1 MAKDHILGCGRK
13 DLRKCRMTPLKRNI
27 QIWQVLTVGTLYLL
41 LTPVHCQ
48 TDPAAATPPAVGD
61 QNQTASATGTTPSP
75 VLSSSTQ
82 PAPSSTN
89 ATLQL
94 GTRDGNATSIPPTPP
109 ASDSN
114 STAPNTTAKME
125 MTYLVR
131 RPTTQAPTDAPH
143 TPSENPIDEPESQLV
158 NASTFEVIVKHL
170 ADSEG
175 YNYSDPVQ
183 QCDIRKFLEPIYLDN
198 EADNGGTFCP
208 SYYDEIVCW
217 VASPPGLVER
227 QCPEFFNGIIYN
239 TNDTVTRLCMFNGSW
254 GNDNKSDYTDCKP
267 LVDIN
272 PFNPH
277 ERAADIL
284 IYTGYSLS
292 FTTLLGAF
300 VILVYFKSLRCVRN
314 YIHLNLVTSFLLL
327 YLIFFLMI
335 IISTFSE
342 VAEEAWYCRLQA
354 TALFY
359 INLTSFFWMFVEGLY
374 LHTMVVRALAVRR
387 EKFWVYCLIGW
398 GLPVIFSVAYA
409 ITVTVL
415 ATGTKNDCLQNSNA
429 EYIIRVPIIA
439 VILVNV
445 CFMVHIMIILVTKLR
460 ASHSFETQQY
470 RKGVRGI
477 VVLLPL
483 LGASYFMLLLEPSP
497 EKPNAST
504 YVYRYLNAFLQSTQG
519 FFVAIIYVYMNQE
532 VQNVIK
538 RLLRRWQ
545 EQNTLPSGRHISRI
559 GSHSRQNS
567 LANNLSHF
575 RRGSNEDTCA
585 TLKTSLS
592 PKTDGGDHVGNGKLP
607 SYVSS
612 GRQEELVPL
621 QPVLEGSN
629 EKLPDWPASDS
640 PATILDKETTAL
652 TTDEV
657 LPEKNDNGVEQE
669 NDRAEEEEEE
679 MEFRS
684 DDNSMN
690 DDHPVGVGSDEA
702 LIVHGNTPVMEQ
714 NLFLQDKLAR
724 ENNNLQRNG
733 GTKVNSSDE
742 NLLAGQVGALN
753 ASKEKM
759 SGGGDQPFGS
769 VPSEGNQNNSNNTQL
784 PCILKTPSERH
795 CSGGKKHVAFVCPDI
810 TGDVQPHPQQFF
822 EDSEFD
828 SSFIANQ
835 SLGLSPEP
843 ASTCSTIASDPWTR
857 EGDKSKWSP
866 KILFKR
872 PKCYGSPASQRL
884 VRPSSSDQGRNG
896 RIKLPKSPA
905 GTPV

>member
-1 MAKDHILGCGRK
+1 MAKDHIFGCGRK
-13 DLRKCRMTPLKRNI
+13 DVPKCRMTPLKRNI
-27 QIWQVLTVGTLYLL
+27 QIWVLTVGTLYLL

-61 QNQTASATGTTPSP
+61 QNQTASPTGTTPSP

-94 GTRDGNATSIPPTPP
+94 GPRDGNATSIPPT
-109 ASDSN
+109 SDSN

-143 TPSENPIDEPESQLV
+143 TPSENPIDEPESQLM
-158 NASTFEVIVKHL
+158 NASTFEVVVKHL
-170 ADSEG
+170 AQTEG
-175 YNYSDPVQ
+175 FNYSDPVD
-183 QCDIRKFLEPIYLDN
+183 QCDLRKFLEPIYLDY
-198 EADNGGTFCP
+198 EADNGGTYCP

-254 GNDNKSDYTDCKP
+254 GNDNKSDYSDCKP
-267 LVDIN
+267 LLDIN

-300 VILVYFKSLRCVRN
+300 FILVYFKSLRCVRN

-342 VAEEAWYCRLQA
+342 VAEEPWYCRLQA

-445 CFMVHIMIILVTKLR
+445 GFMVHIMIILVTKLR

-592 PKTDGGDHVGNGKLP
+592 PKTDGGNHVGNGKVP

-612 GRQEELVPL
+612 GRREELVPL
-621 QPVLEGSN
+621 QPVPEGSN

-759 SGGGDQPFGS
+759 SGGGDQPFGG

>member
-1 MAKDHILGCGRK
+1 MLTEERYPNAFAPSGNKNKALTLGA
-13 DLRKCRMTPLKRNI
+13 LF
-27 QIWQVLTVGTLYLL
+27 LL
-41 LTPVHCQ
+41 IGPVYCQ
-48 TDPAAATPPAVGD
+48 TDPAAATPLASGD
-61 QNQTASATGTTPSP
+61 QNQTGSASGTTTPSP
-75 VLSSSTQ
+75 AVQSSPQ
-82 PAPSSTN
+82 PTKSSTN
-89 ATLQL
+89 ESLPVES
-94 GTRDGNATSIPPTPP
+94 GDGNATSTVSPTP
-109 ASDSN
+109 SDSN
-114 STAPNTTAKME
+114 TTKPNTTAKME

-131 RPTTQAPTDAPH
+131 RPTTQPPTDAPH
-143 TPSENPIDEPESQLV
+143 TPSENPLDEPESQLL
-158 NASTFEVIVKHL
+158 NASTFELAVKQV
-170 ADSEG
+170 AESEG
-175 YNYSDPVQ
+175 YNYSSPVD
-183 QCDIRKFLEPIYLDN
+183 QCILRKILEPIYFDF
-198 EADNGGTFCP
+198 EAENGTYCP
-208 SYYDEIVCW
+208 SYYDEIQCW
-217 VASPPGLVER
+217 KASPPGLVEM
-227 QCPEFFNGIIYN
+227 QCPQFFNGIFYN
-239 TNDTVTRLCMFNGSW
+239 TNDTVTRLCLFNGSW
-254 GNDNKSDYTDCKP
+254 GNDNKSDYSECKAVTDF
-267 LVDIN
+267 DDS
-272 PFNPH
+272 NPH
-277 ERAADIL
+277 EKAADIL

-342 VAEEAWYCRLQA
+342 VAERAWYCRLQA
-354 TALFY
+354 TAVFY

-374 LHTMVVRALAVRR
+374 LHTMVVRALTVRR

-398 GLPVIFSVAYA
+398 GLPVIFSAAYG
-409 ITVTVL
+409 ITVTIL
-415 ATGTKNDCLQNSNA
+415 ASGSETECFQNSNA
-429 EYIIRVPIIA
+429 EYIIRVPIII

-445 CFMVHIMIILVTKLR
+445 CFMVHIMVILVTKLR

-538 RLLRRWQ
+538 RLLRRWR
-545 EQNTLPSGRHISRI
+545 EENTLPSQRNISRR

-585 TLKTSLS
+585 TVKTTIHS
-592 PKTDGGDHVGNGKLP
+592 KHDGGDHVGNGKVP
-607 SYVSS
+607 SYVGV
-612 GRQEELVPL
+612 GRREELVPL
-621 QPVLEGSN
+621 KPVHEGSN

-640 PATILDKETTAL
+640 PATILEKETTAL
-652 TTDEV
+652 TTGEV
-657 LPEKNDNGVEQE
+657 LLDEKVNGFEPENERVEEDEENG
-669 NDRAEEEEEE
+669 
-679 MEFRS
+679 FRS
-684 DDNSMN
+684 GENSITDDQ
-690 DDHPVGVGSDEA
+690 PVGVGSDEA

-714 NLFLQDKLAR
+714 NLFLQDKLTR

-733 GTKVNSSDE
+733 TKANGSDE
-742 NLLAGQVGALN
+742 NQLAGQVGALN
-753 ASKEKM
+753 ASKENV
-759 SGGGDQPFGS
+759 QGS
-769 VPSEGNQNNSNNTQL
+769 VPAEGNQNNSNNTQL
-784 PCILKTPSERH
+784 PCILKAPNERH
-795 CSGGKKHVAFVCPDI
+795 CSAGKKHVAFVCPDI
-810 TGDVQPHPQQFF
+810 TGDVPPHQQFF
-822 EDSEFD
+822 EDSESD

-835 SLGLSPEP
+835 YIELSPQS
-843 ASTCSTIASDPWTR
+843 AAYTCSTIASDPWTR
-857 EGDKSKWSP
+857 EGDRSKWSP

-872 PKCYGSPASQRL
+872 PIFHGSPASQRL
-884 VRPSSSDQGRNG
+884 VRPSSGDQGRNG